1 MTHRS
6 PALSPDAARAGAALV
21 EGAWPLLP
29 DAPGV
34 YRFRDPRRRVMYTG
48 RATDL
53 RSRVR
58 SYAGPLR
65 DRPHLRR
72 MVAQIAEVE
81 ALECAGVHEAT
92 WLERNLLERSLSRFN
107 RVRGGAEQPVWL
119 VVGSGPESP
128 GVSLLVERPASG
140 QVFGP
145 VLGSEK
151 ARAARSGLLRAYPLH
166 LTGIAMS
173 REQRSLAAARGVG
186 PDDLARFAS
195 CVGDVLRGDPP
206 ALSLLEATLTSRRDR
221 MSARLAYEAAAA
233 ITEELAAVRWVL
245 APQRVTGRGEHET
258 TVHGTAS
265 GLLLRLTGHAGAI
278 DEWRTTTVDRPRGER
293 LAAASPPDLR
303 EWAATNAGLAARMV
317 AAGITRSGRV
327 PTPAIR

>member
-1 MTHRS
+1 
-6 PALSPDAARAGAALV
+6 
-21 EGAWPLLP
+21 
-29 DAPGV
+29 
-34 YRFRDPRRRVMYTG
+34 MYTG

-72 MVAQIAEVE
+72 MVAQVAEVE
-81 ALECAGVHEAT
+81 ALECAGVHESA

-119 VVGSGPESP
+119 VVDSGPESP
-128 GVSLLVERPASG
+128 GVSLVVERPASG
-140 QVFGP
+140 RVFGP

-166 LTGIAMS
+166 LTGTAMS
-173 REQRSLAAARGVG
+173 RGQHSLADAREVG
-186 PDDLARFAS
+186 PADLERFAS
-195 CVGDVLRGDPP
+195 CLLDVFRGEPR
-206 ALSLLEATLTSRRDR
+206 ALGRLESTLTSLRDE
-221 MSARLAYEAAAA
+221 MSTRLAYETAAA
-233 ITEELAAVRWVL
+233 ITEELAAVRWIL
-245 APQRVTGRGEHET
+245 APQRVTGRGDHDT

-265 GLLLRLTGHAGAI
+265 GLLLTLTGHAGAI
-278 DEWRTTTVDRPRGER
+278 DEWRTTSVDRLTGER

-303 EWAATNAGLAARMV
+303 EWAATNAGLAARLV
-317 AAGITRSGRV
+317 DAGIMRPVRV
-327 PTPAIR
+327 STPAIR